1 MAEFLMRGKASE
13 RHKPRMKLPKVSENG
28 GTEYKYNQEQYERI
42 SLENLFDRFGG
53 TTEEEL
59 PRTGMI
65 VNRLNMEIS

>member
-1 MAEFLMRGKASE
+1 
-13 RHKPRMKLPKVSENG
+13 MKLPKVSENG

-42 SLENLFDRFGG
+42 SLENLFDRFGR